1 MPFRNRREAGQRL
14 AERLSGLRGSRP
26 LVLGLPRGGVPV
38 AFEVARALDA
48 PLDVL
53 VVRKIG
59 VPFQPELGMGAVGE
73 DGVRVLN
80 PAVLRDAGVTDAQLA
95 AVETRERAE
104 VEQRAAR
111 LRGGRPAAP
120 LTGRTVIIV
129 DDGLA
134 TGGTARAAIRVAR
147 ARGAERVVLAVPVAP
162 PDTVAALAREA
173 DEVISVETPEPF
185 FAIGGW
191 YADFT
196 PTSEQEVVDL
206 LAAGGSGRPSSDGP
220 PGQPLA

>member
-1 MPFRNRREAGQRL
+1 MPFRDRREAGQRL

-80 PAVLRDAGVTDAQLA
+80 PAVVRDAGVTDAQLA
-95 AVETRERAE
+95 EVETRERAE

-134 TGGTARAAIRVAR
+134 TGGTARAAMRVAR

-173 DEVISVETPEPF
+173 DEVISVEMPEPF

-220 PGQPLA
+220 PGPPLA

>member
-1 MPFRNRREAGQRL
+1 MPFRDRREAGQRL
-14 AERLSGLRGSRP
+14 AERLSALRGSRP

-38 AFEVARALDA
+38 AFEVARAMDA

-80 PAVLRDAGVTDAQLA
+80 PAVLREAGVTDTQLA
-95 AVETRERAE
+95 QVEARERAE

-162 PDTVAALAREA
+162 PDTVAALAGEA
-173 DEVISVETPEPF
+173 DDVISVETPEPF

-206 LAAGGSGRPSSDGP
+206 LAVSGAGRPPGGQPPGP
-220 PGQPLA
+220 PLA